1 MVGVSIWGNRR
12 ASGRQCEAL
21 LDWSMR
27 QSIPSFSL
35 HDYHADKP
43 AFARALGAAFRE
55 FGFVALTDHGVPDD
69 VIAANYA
76 TTKAFF
82 ALPEDVKRRYY
93 DPAVGGQ
100 TGYTPFGIEGAKDR
114 AIGDLKEFWHTGPD
128 LPAGHPLAALM
139 LETPEVAEV
148 PGFNAN
154 ARALFA
160 ALDAAGQT
168 VLAALALDLGEAEDY
183 FAHRT
188 DMGDSKLRLLHY
200 PPIDDLDTPA
210 LRSGAHED
218 INLITLLVGSGEAGL
233 EVKARDGSWIA
244 VDTIPGTIICN
255 IGDMLQRYTN
265 DVLPSTTHRVVNP
278 TGAGRLVPR
287 YSSPYFLHL
296 NADVVIEALPSCVT
310 PDRPAR
316 YPPITARDYL
326 MERLREIGLVTDQPD
341 H

>member
-1 MVGVSIWGNRR
+1 MP
-12 ASGRQCEAL
+12 A
-21 LDWSMR
+21 
-27 QSIPSFSL
+27 SIPSFALSAF
-35 HDYHADKP
+35 YTNKQS
-43 AFARALGAAFRE
+43 FARALGAAFRE

-93 DPAVGGQ
+93 DPAAGGQ

-114 AIGDLKEFWHTGPD
+114 QIGDLKEFWHTGPD
-128 LPAGHPLAALM
+128 LPVGHPLAALM
-139 LETPEVAEV
+139 LETPEVGEV

-168 VLAALALDLGEAEDY
+168 VLAALALYLGEAEDF
-183 FAHRT
+183 FAKRT

-218 INLITLLVGSGEAGL
+218 INLITLLVGSGEPGL
-233 EVKARDGSWIA
+233 EVLARDGSWIA

-278 TGAGRLVPR
+278 TGAGRLIPR

-296 NADVVIEALPSCVT
+296 NADVLIEALPSCVT

-326 MERLREIGLVTDQPD
+326 MERLREIGLVA
-341 H
+341 

>member
-1 MVGVSIWGNRR
+1 M
-12 ASGRQCEAL
+12 A
-21 LDWSMR
+21 
-27 QSIPSFSL
+27 SIPIFALSAF
-35 HDYHADKP
+35 HDDKLG
-43 AFARALGAAFRE
+43 FAQALGAAFRA
-55 FGFVALTDHGVPDD
+55 FGFVGLTAHGVPDA

-82 ALPEDVKRRYY
+82 ALPEAVKRDYY
-93 DPAVGGQ
+93 DPAGGGQ
-100 TGYTPFGIEGAKDR
+100 GGYTPFGIEGAKDQR
-114 AIGDLKEFWHTGPD
+114 IGDLKEFWHTGRS
-128 LPAGHPLAALM
+128 LPPGHPLRAFMA
-139 LETPEVAEV
+139 ETPEVAEV

-160 ALDAAGQT
+160 ALDLGGQT
-168 VLAALALDLGEAEDY
+168 VLAALALYLGEAEDF
-183 FAHRT
+183 FAQRT

-218 INLITLLVGSGEAGL
+218 INLITLLVGSGEPGL
-233 EVKARDGSWIA
+233 EVLARDGSWIP

-278 TGAGRLVPR
+278 IGEGRRVPR

-296 NADVVIEALPSCVT
+296 NSDVLIEALPSCVT

-316 YPPITARDYL
+316 YPPITAHAYL
-326 MERLREIGLVTDQPD
+326 MERLREIGLVPSSPNL
-341 H
+341 